1 MKLTFRAAER
11 LDDLTADAVEDVAE
25 EISDEHVDAVEA
37 RASDLAD
44 SDGLLREAV
53 AVEET
58 LDRQAN
64 ARRKAAADPWE
75 DTVLAD
81 LREAR
86 EAARSAAE
94 RRAAEVA
101 REALAVVDVDDAA
114 AVPAEVSSGE

>member
-1 MKLTFRAAER
+1 VKLTFRAAER

-25 EISDEHVDAVEA
+25 EIPDEHVDAVEA

-44 SDGLLREAV
+44 DDDLLREAV

-64 ARRKAAADPWE
+64 ARRKAAVDPWE

-94 RRAAEVA
+94 RRAEEVA
-101 REALAVVDVDDAA
+101 REALAVVDDAA
-114 AVPAEVSSGE
+114 ASPAEVSGGE